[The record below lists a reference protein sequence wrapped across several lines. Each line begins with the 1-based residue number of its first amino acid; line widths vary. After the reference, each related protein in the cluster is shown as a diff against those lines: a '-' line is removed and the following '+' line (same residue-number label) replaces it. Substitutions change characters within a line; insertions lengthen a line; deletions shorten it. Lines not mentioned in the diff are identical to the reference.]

1 MKAHY
6 LLILTFFLQ
15 PRIEDKNLL
24 ILTFFLQPR
33 IEDKNIGLKFKLT
46 NQLMIFS
53 VLIIKAL
60 LIKKLVKKIHS
71 FSSSFKVIDFI
82 PDFFSLFNCIRTLYF
97 FAKLVTI
104 SFFLRGIL
112 GNALSALLME
122 RFVEA
127 SVSSLAGVGES

>member
-1 MKAHY
+1 
-6 LLILTFFLQ
+6 
-15 PRIEDKNLL
+15 
-24 ILTFFLQPR
+24 
-33 IEDKNIGLKFKLT
+33 
-46 NQLMIFS
+46 MIFS

-122 RFVEA
+122 RCVETP
-127 SVSSLAGVGES
+127 VSSLVGVGESWSICSNFLYLVSLFLSLFFLFFSSCFFSSQNLPCSLSNFFLSLSF